1 MRRSWHRRRS
11 PRHAAHGSA
20 LDPRR
25 DPLPGH
31 EGRDLVLS
39 LDFIRKNSD
48 LVRRA
53 AELKGEPAPVDE
65 ILRLDRLWR
74 GHQFKAESIKAEQN
88 ELSKQFAKTRD
99 DSLKEKLR
107 EMADTAKGELAL
119 ADTVKRELDDL
130 LLRVPN
136 VFHESV
142 PIGETEADNVVVR
155 EWGTKPQ
162 LGFAPRAHYDLGE
175 ALGIMDFERAARVS
189 GSRFAFLIGE
199 GARLERALVQFML
212 DVHTREHGYTEVW
225 PPMLVSSAAMVGT
238 ANLPKFADAAF
249 KVEDRDLW
257 LIPTA
262 EVPVTNLHRE
272 EILDADRLPLKYV
285 AYAPSWRTEAGAA
298 GKDTRGF
305 IRLHQFSKVEL
316 VTVTSAETS
325 LDEFEQLTRDAEDV
339 VKRLGLHYQV
349 MAMCTGD
356 MGFEQDKKY
365 DLNPSAPGLD
375 RFVEVSSCS
384 TFNDFQAMR
393 ANIRYRPGRGTPPKF
408 AHTINGSGLALPRTI
423 DATIETY
430 QRSDGMIRVP
440 EVLTPYMGGV
450 ELIGP
455 R

>member
-1 MRRSWHRRRS
+1 M
-11 PRHAAHGSA
+11 
-20 LDPRR
+20 
-25 DPLPGH
+25 
-31 EGRDLVLS
+31 LS
-39 LDFIRKNSD
+39 LAFIRANAD
-48 LVRRA
+48 VVRRA
-53 AELKGEPAPVDE
+53 AELKGETAPVDE
-65 ILRLDRLWR
+65 ILRLDQEWR

-136 VFHESV
+136 IFHESV

-155 EWGTKPQ
+155 EWGSKPD
-162 LGFAPRAHYDLGE
+162 LGFAPRTHYDLGE
-175 ALGIMDFERAARVS
+175 ALGIMDFEHAARVA
-189 GSRFAFLIGE
+189 GSRFAFLLGD
-199 GARLERALVQFML
+199 GARLERAMVQFML
-212 DVHTREHGYTEVW
+212 DVHTREHGYKEVW
-225 PPMLVSSAAMVGT
+225 PPMLVNSASMVGT

-249 KVEDRDLW
+249 KVEGRDLW

-262 EVPVTNLHRE
+262 EVPLTNFHRD
-272 EILDADRLPLKYV
+272 EILEPDRLPLKYV

-298 GKDTRGF
+298 GKDTRGL

-316 VTVTSAETS
+316 VKVTSAETS

-339 VKRLGLHYQV
+339 LQRLGLHYQV

-356 MGFEQDKKY
+356 MGFAQYKKY
-365 DLNPSAPGLD
+365 DLNAWAPGLD
-375 RFVEVSSCS
+375 RFLEVSSCS

-393 ANIRYRPGRGTPPKF
+393 ANIRYRSGRGTPPRF

-423 DATIETY
+423 DAIIDTY
-430 QRSDGMIRVP
+430 QRADGMVTVP
-440 EVLTPYMGGV
+440 DVLKPYMGGV
-450 ELIGP
+450 ELIGA